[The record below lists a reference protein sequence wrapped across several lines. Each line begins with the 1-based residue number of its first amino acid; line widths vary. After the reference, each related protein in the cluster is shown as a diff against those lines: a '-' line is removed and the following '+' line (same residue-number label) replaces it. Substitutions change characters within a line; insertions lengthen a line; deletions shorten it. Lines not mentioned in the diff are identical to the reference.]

1 MGCEYNTSLV
11 NSNLPIDPNAASIH
25 RWAFFICAKEARY
38 LSLPPRIDICR
49 ERDGH
54 AGESAREAHPA
65 RRGEHTVGGVSPRHH
80 AAQTDGAESL
90 HGPVG
95 AEGGAS
101 LEPAAL
107 PRAALA
113 LFGAATVA
121 NPSRRTTAIKA
132 SLSLIALKSVSR
144 LSTQRGSLR
153 APEILRDFRGRTDLR
168 KCFLHQCTHW
178 FRKRHSHRTGRWE

>member
-1 MGCEYNTSLV
+1 MINP
-11 NSNLPIDPNAASIH
+11 NLPQRASIH
-25 RWAFFICAKEARY
+25 RWTLFICAKEARY

-101 LEPAAL
+101 FEPAAL
-107 PRAALA
+107 PRATLA

-121 NPSRRTTAIKA
+121 NPSCRTTAVKNAAFAYCVEIRSA
-132 SLSLIALKSVSR
+132 SFNAKGKSA
-144 LSTQRGSLR
+144 R
-153 APEILRDFRGRTDLR
+153 A
-168 KCFLHQCTHW
+168 
-178 FRKRHSHRTGRWE
+178 